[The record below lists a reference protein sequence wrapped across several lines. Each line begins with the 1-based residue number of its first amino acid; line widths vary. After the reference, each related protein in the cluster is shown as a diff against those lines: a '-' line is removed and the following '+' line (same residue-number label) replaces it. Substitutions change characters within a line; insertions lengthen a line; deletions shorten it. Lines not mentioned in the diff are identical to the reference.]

1 MDQVYFLPSLTINLF
16 DNLIRTVE
24 FPHAFLSS
32 SVDSPSFNSAS
43 YVVFSYLLKWF
54 HTDNDKDTFYS
65 GIFHDKS

>member
-1 MDQVYFLPSLTINLF
+1 MDEVYFLSSLTNALF

-43 YVVFSYLLKWF
+43 YVTFSCLLKF
-54 HTDNDKDTFYS
+54 HTNNDKDTFYS
-65 GIFHDKS
+65 GIFQ